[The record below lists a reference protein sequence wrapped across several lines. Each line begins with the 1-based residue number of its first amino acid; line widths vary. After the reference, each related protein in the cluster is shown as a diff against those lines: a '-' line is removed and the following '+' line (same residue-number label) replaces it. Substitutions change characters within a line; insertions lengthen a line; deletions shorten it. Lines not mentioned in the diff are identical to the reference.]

1 MKREVWD
8 YLLIGLLFIAMIL
21 GLTAIHYMN
30 VADAYRTD
38 VFELEAVHIDQ
49 NDRLTDLEIRVKR
62 LEAQH

>member
-8 YLLIGLLFIAMIL
+8 YLLIGLLFIGMIL
-21 GLTAIHYMN
+21 ALTTIHYMN

-38 VFELEAVHIDQ
+38 IFELEAVHLDQ
-49 NDRLTDLEIRVKR
+49 NDRLTDLEIRVKN

>member
-1 MKREVWD
+1 MV
-8 YLLIGLLFIAMIL
+8 L

-49 NDRLTDLEIRVKR
+49 NDRLTDLEIRVKK